1 MMDRRAELERVARE
15 YGLLAVYL
23 FGSRAD
29 EGLALLEGEGVQREG
44 SDLDVGVVFRRREE
58 PNFRRL
64 GPLQV
69 ALEDVFEPVR
79 VDLVP
84 LQRVDALFQFRA
96 MDEGHRVL
104 ATDSDAADLYELYV
118 MNRAEELLPIQ
129 RRLEEEM
136 FGVSTT

>member
-1 MMDRRAELERVARE
+1 MDRRAELERIARE
-15 YGLLAVYL
+15 HGLLSVYV

-29 EGLALLEGEGVQREG
+29 EGLAVLEGRPAEREG
-44 SDLDVGVVFRRREE
+44 SDLDVGVVYRGREE
-58 PNFRRL
+58 PDFRRL
-64 GPLQV
+64 AGLQV
-69 ALEDVFEPVR
+69 ALEDVFEPLR

-84 LQRVDALFQFRA
+84 LQRVDALFQFQA

-104 ATDSDAADLYELYV
+104 ATASDAADYYELYI

-129 RRLEEEM
+129 RRIEEET

>member
-1 MMDRRAELERVARE
+1 MDRRSELERAARE
-15 YGLLAVYL
+15 HGLLSVYL
-23 FGSRAD
+23 FGSRGD
-29 EGLALLEGEGVQREG
+29 DGLALLEGRPVEAEG
-44 SDLDVGVVFRRREE
+44 SDLDVGVVFRGREE
-58 PNFRRL
+58 PDFRRL
-64 GPLQV
+64 ALLQV
-69 ALEDVFEPVR
+69 ALEDVFEPLR

-104 ATDSDAADLYELYV
+104 ATDSDAADYYELYI

-129 RRLEEEM
+129 RRLEEET